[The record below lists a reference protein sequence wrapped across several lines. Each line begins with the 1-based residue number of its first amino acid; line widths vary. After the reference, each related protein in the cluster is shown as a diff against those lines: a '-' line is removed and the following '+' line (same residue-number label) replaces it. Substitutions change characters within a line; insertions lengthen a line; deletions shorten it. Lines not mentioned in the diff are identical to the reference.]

1 MLVCVRKGIAEM
13 HVSLCA
19 KEYGMLTDKYISF
32 QDRMFYIKKEES
44 DVQNQAKWPN
54 PGITRRDYS
63 LTSILAQSLESTV
76 IPLHPKALGD
86 TDHHGVESS
95 MPGLGDPFPG
105 CYPPVNE
112 AVVRL

>member
-44 DVQNQAKWPN
+44 DVQNQVKWPN

-63 LTSILAQSLESTV
+63 LTRRDIPAQG
-76 IPLHPKALGD
+76 HP
-86 TDHHGVESS
+86 
-95 MPGLGDPFPG
+95 
-105 CYPPVNE
+105 
-112 AVVRL
+112 